1 MNEGALVIDFKA
13 RKKYY
18 DEYQKIVYDEKP
30 FIYLYS
36 PIRITAIR
44 KKFGN
49 IYPSELEG
57 ITYNIEEIYVK
68 EQAKR

>member
-1 MNEGALVIDFKA
+1 MEQGALVINFDE

-18 DEYQKIVYDEKP
+18 DEYQNIVYDEKP

-36 PIRITAIR
+36 PIRISAIR

-49 IYPSELEG
+49 IYPSELSG
-57 ITYNIEEIYVK
+57 ITYNLEEIYIK
-68 EQAKR
+68 DKNR